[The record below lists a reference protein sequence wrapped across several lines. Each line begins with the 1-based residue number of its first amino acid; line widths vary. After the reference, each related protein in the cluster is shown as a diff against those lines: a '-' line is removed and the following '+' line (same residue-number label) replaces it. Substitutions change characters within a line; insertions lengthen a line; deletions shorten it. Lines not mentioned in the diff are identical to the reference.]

1 MAEAQKPEKQEAQ
14 EPAQTGET
22 KKPPSKMGK
31 LLVFGVLGLVLAA
44 GGFFGFKLATGKS
57 GEKAE
62 PKVGKIIEL
71 EEFLVN
77 LADEKTF
84 LKTHI
89 ALGIMKGYKEE
100 EIKEQLPRI
109 RDAIVMV
116 LTSKQPKQI
125 TSNAGKARLKKEI
138 LFAVNKLFKEEEETS
153 SEENG
158 DSANKKTGSTEKA
171 KEKEASSRSEPP
183 KGPVLEV
190 YFTSF
195 ATQRY

>member
-1 MAEAQKPEKQEAQ
+1 
-14 EPAQTGET
+14 
-22 KKPPSKMGK
+22 
-31 LLVFGVLGLVLAA
+31 
-44 GGFFGFKLATGKS
+44 
-57 GEKAE
+57 
-62 PKVGKIIEL
+62 
-71 EEFLVN
+71 FLVN
-77 LADEKTF
+77 LEDEKTF

-116 LTSKQPKQI
+116 LTSKQPKQVV
-125 TSNAGKARLKKEI
+125 SNAGKARLKKEI
-138 LFAVNKLFKEEEETS
+138 LFAVNKLFQGGEEETS

-171 KEKEASSRSEPP
+171 KEKEASSKSEPP

>member
-1 MAEAQKPEKQEAQ
+1 MADPQKPEKQESQ
-14 EPAQTGET
+14 ESPPAGEA
-22 KKPPSKMGK
+22 KKSPSKMGK
-31 LLVFGVLGLVLAA
+31 LLVFGVLGLVLSA
-44 GGFFGFKLATGKS
+44 GGFFGFKLAGARS

-89 ALGIMKGYKEE
+89 ALGIMKGFKEE

-125 TSNAGKARLKKEI
+125 ASNAGKARLKREI
-138 LFAVNKLFKEEEETS
+138 LSAVNKLFKEEDTA
-153 SEENG
+153 SEEDAN
-158 DSANKKTGSTEKA
+158 SANKKTGGAGKA
-171 KEKEASSRSEPP
+171 KNDEAIPKSEPP